1 MKTEFA
7 RVAPSSSK
15 NPPTVRRTRS
25 RSVGMIGL
33 LLLIGA
39 LTFVVRPVSHRS
51 PTIDILGS
59 YFPAW
64 TICIVSELT
73 LTLVS
78 PWIIRAYHIEAYSSA
93 AWLTYSCLTIIYMF
107 LTWFIFYQHWADV
120 ER

>member
-15 NPPTVRRTRS
+15 NPPTVRRTRF
-25 RSVGMIGL
+25 RSVRIIGL

-39 LTFVVRPVSHRS
+39 LIFVVRPVSHRS

-64 TICIVSELT
+64 MICIVSGLT

-78 PWIIRAYHIEAYSSA
+78 RWIVRAISSRSVRISGA
-93 AWLTYSCLTIIYMF
+93 AHLHVPDDHLHFCHVDNF
-107 LTWFIFYQHWADV
+107 LP
-120 ER
+120 ELGG